1 MGVRP
6 PLGKYL
12 REVIARHEFL
22 RVLAE
27 SKAKAENENTYL
39 GQLWAIL
46 TPVLNSVVYVFIFGI
61 LLKTRAGM
69 DSVVGFIVV
78 GTFTYGYFS
87 TTVTNASKSI
97 TSNIRLVQSLNF
109 PRILMPMATALK
121 DLIILLPGLVVMIL
135 IAQVSIVTG
144 PGWSAVHPERWIL
157 LLPAIVFLALF
168 SSGVG
173 FLLAKFASRMPDI
186 VKLLPFILRVIMY
199 ASGVLFAIPHQVG
212 ESFIRQIMEHQPVAV
227 YLNLVRQAII
237 SEKSIPLNP
246 SYWFE
251 GAIWA
256 VAVFAIGF
264 VTFWRDEARYG
275 RD

>member
-1 MGVRP
+1 M
-6 PLGKYL
+6 
-12 REVIARHEFL
+12 ARHEFL

-46 TPVLNSVVYVFIFGI
+46 TPVLNSIVYVLIFGI

-69 DSVVGFIVV
+69 DSVIGFIVV

-121 DLIILLPGLVVMIL
+121 DLIVLLPGLIVMIL
-135 IAQVSIVTG
+135 IAQVSIATG

-157 LLPAIVFLALF
+157 LIPAIAFLTLF
-168 SSGVG
+168 SSGLG
-173 FLLAKFASRMPDI
+173 FLLAKFASRMPDL
-186 VKLLPFILRVIMY
+186 VKLLPFILRVGMY
-199 ASGVLFAIPHQVG
+199 ASGVLFAIQHQVG
-212 ESFIRQIMEHQPVAV
+212 ESLIRQVMEHQPVAV
-227 YLNLVRQAII
+227 YLNLARQAVL
-237 SEKSIPLNP
+237 SEKSIPLDAGL
-246 SYWFE
+246 WLE
-251 GAIWA
+251 GAVWA
-256 VAVFAIGF
+256 VVVFTIGF
-264 VTFWRDEARYG
+264 VAFWRDEARYG